1 MVAYPRRAPLQPVL
15 LYPLVAECP
24 PHQAVAAPL
33 HILDLHNTCTNKGSS
48 VDCCHLSTELRG
60 SWVAPQLHHGP
71 RLAQAVGRLAAVV
84 GEVLLTHP
92 ANHYITVFNHVTIDY
107 DNHLATVRECR

>member
-15 LYPLVAECP
+15 LYPLVAECL
-24 PHQAVAAPL
+24 PHQPVAAPL
-33 HILDLHNTCTNKGSS
+33 HILDLHNTVKVKTLST
-48 VDCCHLSTELRG
+48 VPDCCHLSTELRG
-60 SWVAPQLHHGP
+60 PWVSPQLHHGP

-92 ANHYITVFNHVTIDY
+92 ANAAILSLYIIVHE
-107 DNHLATVRECR
+107 L